1 MVTSNWQEW
10 QVPEHFLSMIVAG
23 MLTIVQQAPL
33 PKQARLSPPQPAIA
47 GAPSLLRSSF
57 ITRMDGEFASMD
69 ANKDGSLSKTEL
81 EAHQRRIALAAATRQ
96 AQARFT
102 QIDADRNGQISPAEF
117 SKASVGT
124 AAPVDA
130 SQVMARLD
138 ANADSK
144 VTSLEHRVLTL
155 ATFDRIDA
163 DKDGVLTPAEQQA
176 GGLAR

>member
-1 MVTSNWQEW
+1 M
-10 QVPEHFLSMIVAG
+10 PEQFLSIIVAG
-23 MLTIVQQAPL
+23 MLSMTQQAP
-33 PKQARLSPPQPAIA
+33 SPQPASA
-47 GAPSLLRSSF
+47 GPPSLLRSSF
-57 ITRMDGEFASMD
+57 ISKMDSEFASMD
-69 ANKDGSLSKTEL
+69 ANKDGTLSKAEL

-102 QIDADRNGQISPAEF
+102 QIDTDRNGQISPAEY

-124 AAPVDA
+124 VAPVDA
-130 SQVMARLD
+130 SPVMARLD

-163 DKDGVLTPAEQQA
+163 DKDGVLTPAEQKA